1 METGGGVRAAAA
13 VAAPPV
19 ETGNRR
25 HGEILNTYNRRPI
38 GRRDRGKSAMSNWKI
53 ERIGE
58 GRYHVRGADGW
69 RLAGIILGG
78 RRRWLVELDGRTW
91 PGAFP
96 SARAAAA
103 ALAEYHAIRS
113 ATADGRAAV

>member
-1 METGGGVRAAAA
+1 ME
-13 VAAPPV
+13 
-19 ETGNRR
+19 
-25 HGEILNTYNRRPI
+25 
-38 GRRDRGKSAMSNWKI
+38 NWKLD
-53 ERIGE
+53 RAGD

-78 RRRWLVELDGRTW
+78 RRRWLVELDGQTW
-91 PGAFP
+91 PGAFA

-113 ATADGRAAV
+113 ATAYDRAAVYPPRP